1 MRALVVQGVAGERVA
16 DFMPWATHLLAPR
29 RDGPC
34 VGDDRRA
41 VLEVELVRDN
51 PGQVHPEHRQSCGD
65 TMSLHHSLRGAC

>member
-1 MRALVVQGVAGERVA
+1 MARV
-16 DFMPWATHLLAPR
+16 LAMI
-29 RDGPC
+29 
-34 VGDDRRA
+34 VE